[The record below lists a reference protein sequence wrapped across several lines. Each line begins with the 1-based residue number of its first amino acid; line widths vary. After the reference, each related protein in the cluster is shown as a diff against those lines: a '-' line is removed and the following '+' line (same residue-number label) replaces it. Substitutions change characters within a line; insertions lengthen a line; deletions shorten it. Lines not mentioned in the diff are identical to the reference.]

1 MIEDDSKIICSI
13 QKRKKKLIQITETCE
28 RENRGESAGL
38 NHTLTFRYPP
48 DTFDLPFSTT
58 TIFISFSNRKKNKNK
73 NEHVTHTH
81 KSTRSK

>member
-1 MIEDDSKIICSI
+1 MI
-13 QKRKKKLIQITETCE
+13 RKLYAQFRREKKLIQITETCE

-58 TIFISFSNRKKNKNK
+58 TIFISFSNRKKTKTKMN
-73 NEHVTHTH
+73 TSHTH